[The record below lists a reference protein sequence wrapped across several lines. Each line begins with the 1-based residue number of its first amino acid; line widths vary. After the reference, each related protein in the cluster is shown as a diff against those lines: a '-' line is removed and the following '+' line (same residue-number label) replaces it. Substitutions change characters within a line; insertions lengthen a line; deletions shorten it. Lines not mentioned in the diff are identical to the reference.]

1 MVSKAIE
8 KKYNATMKTRL
19 GRQETQLLAYLQ
31 LRKRRTVRT
40 GELTGPLRLNRDQ
53 ERELFR
59 RLSRGGLIARVRPGL
74 YLVPAHLP
82 LGGVWAPNEILAL
95 NTLMEDR
102 NGRYQICGPNTF
114 NRYGFDEQVPVRVY
128 AYNNRISGER
138 TIGSIVF
145 HLIKV
150 ADARLGSTEETKTA
164 EGETAVYSSR
174 ARTLVDAVY
183 DWSRFNS
190 LPRGYRWIE
199 RELVAKRVTAA
210 DLVTLTLRYGDI
222 GTIRRVGVLL
232 EREGVPQPL
241 LTELE
246 EALSS
251 STGMI
256 PWIPIAPKRGTVDRR
271 WGVVINDGV

>member
-1 MVSKAIE
+1 
-8 KKYNATMKTRL
+8 MKTRL

-114 NRYGFDEQVPVRVY
+114 NRYGFDEQIPVRVY

-241 LTELE
+241 LTKLE

>member
-1 MVSKAIE
+1 VVPQAIE
-8 KKYNATMKTRL
+8 KNYNASMKTRL
-19 GRQETQLLAYLQ
+19 GRQETQFLAYLQ

-40 GELTGPLRLNRDQ
+40 GDLTGPLRLSRDQ

-82 LGGVWAPNEILAL
+82 LGGVWEPDEILAL

-102 NGRYQICGPNTF
+102 KGRYQICGPNTF
-114 NRYGFDEQVPVRVY
+114 NRYGFDEQVPIRVY

-138 TIGSIVF
+138 TIGSIAF
-145 HLIKV
+145 NLIKV
-150 ADARLGSTEETKTA
+150 SDVRLGSTEEAKTA

-190 LPRGYRWIE
+190 LPRGYQWIT
-199 RELVAKRVTAA
+199 RELAAKRIWAA
-210 DLVTLTLRYGDI
+210 ELVSLTIRYGDI
-222 GTIRRVGVLL
+222 GTIRRIGVLL
-232 EREGVPQPL
+232 EREGTAKPL
-241 LTELE
+241 LKKLE
-246 EALSS
+246 KALPP

-256 PWIPIAPKRGTVDRR
+256 PWIPTAPKRGTLDRR